1 MEVARSQA
9 LQYNMLAQNC
19 YSSWFDIPVSFCL
32 IVGLE
37 GWMRLEGAV
46 LVDSLEALRVLDGH
60 QELLSQVFK

>member
-32 IVGLE
+32 VVE
-37 GWMRLEGAV
+37 GWMRLEGAA